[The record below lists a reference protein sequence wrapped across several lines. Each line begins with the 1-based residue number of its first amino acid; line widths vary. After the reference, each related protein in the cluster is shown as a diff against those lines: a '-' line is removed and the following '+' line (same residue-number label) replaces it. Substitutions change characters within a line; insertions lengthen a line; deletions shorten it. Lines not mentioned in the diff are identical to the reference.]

1 MPISVAGSGPGE
13 LPPYYKGP
21 DTKVLDFLRYFF
33 GMVVYWAVF
42 RLLEEYRIKC
52 ESKGNYR
59 EA

>member
-33 GMVVYWAVF
+33 CNGEPFLGY
-42 RLLEEYRIKC
+42 
-52 ESKGNYR
+52 
-59 EA
+59 

>member
-33 GMVVYWAVF
+33 WNGEQFLGY
-42 RLLEEYRIKC
+42 
-52 ESKGNYR
+52 
-59 EA
+59 

>member
-33 GMVVYWAVF
+33 GMVVY
-42 RLLEEYRIKC
+42 
-52 ESKGNYR
+52 
-59 EA
+59 